1 MDSIEHRF
9 DRNRRIFGTEGV
21 LRLMKKRVA
30 VFGIGGVGGH
40 AAEALVRSGIGAI
53 DLIDGDRVSVSNIN
67 RQIVALSST
76 VGMAKVDVAER
87 RFLDINP
94 ALNVRKFELFF
105 DEKSAEQIDFTVY
118 EVDAIDTVS
127 SKLLLI
133 ESAKAAGIPVISAMG
148 AGNKLDPSKFR
159 VADISETSVCPLA
172 KVMRKELKRRG
183 ITNVRTVYSTEPPV
197 SLPKGVRTV
206 GSTAFA
212 PSAAGLLLASEV
224 VRHFLNSE

>member
-1 MDSIEHRF
+1 MYDY
-9 DRNRRIFGTEGV
+9 V
-21 LRLMKKRVA
+21 
-30 VFGIGGVGGH
+30 
-40 AAEALVRSGIGAI
+40 
-53 DLIDGDRVSVSNIN
+53 
-67 RQIVALSST
+67 
-76 VGMAKVDVAER
+76 
-87 RFLDINP
+87 
-94 ALNVRKFELFF
+94 
-105 DEKSAEQIDFTVY
+105 
-118 EVDAIDTVS
+118 VDAIDTVS

-212 PSAAGLLLASEV
+212 PSAAGFLLASEV